1 MGRLGRGCPSMFW
14 CLGLCQFRKFWKGL
28 YIGLAVAQWHNRRRA
43 DDHEND
49 DEEAHPPSLLV
60 NPICCTEFWVH
71 FNLLLLNWE
80 TVIYIY
86 ISTGKLWYIYIYT
99 LLYLHGR
106 FRSKRKATYR
116 FCFWK
121 LLPNP
126 DTYELNPPKPGGSP
140 SPESTIS
147 TSRCLNGG
155 ESPSLPGTWPPRHCE
170 ILVLRKGLWLHRMPG
185 LGDSYRFVMF
195 FFGVRNTLWGL
206 RKNKQS
212 RQTKHP
218 QLRTCRIFCD
228 WNLVTRNCCER
239 HEYHDGWFFCFLG
252 KWWGA
257 CFPVQVQDVLVP
269 SKWAWVSI
277 HDMSVYQHTST
288 NTILLHVSLR
298 TH

>member
-1 MGRLGRGCPSMFW
+1 MLPVGNFQWRRGEFSGQFERYGTTQCSAAHSSRNARRRGMGRLGRGCPSMFW

-60 NPICCTEFWVH
+60 NPICCTEVWVH

-86 ISTGKLWYIYIYT
+86 ISQLGNCDIYIYT

-126 DTYELNPPKPGGSP
+126 DTYELTPPKTRWFTIPG
-140 SPESTIS
+140 IHH
-147 TSRCLNGG
+147 L
-155 ESPSLPGTWPPRHCE
+155 
-170 ILVLRKGLWLHRMPG
+170 
-185 LGDSYRFVMF
+185 
-195 FFGVRNTLWGL
+195 
-206 RKNKQS
+206 NKQMFKRWRISISS
-212 RQTKHP
+212 RNVTSKA
-218 QLRTCRIFCD
+218 LWNTC
-228 WNLVTRNCCER
+228 
-239 HEYHDGWFFCFLG
+239 
-252 KWWGA
+252 
-257 CFPVQVQDVLVP
+257 P
-269 SKWAWVSI
+269 
-277 HDMSVYQHTST
+277 
-288 NTILLHVSLR
+288 
-298 TH
+298 